1 MKAYSQD
8 VRQRVVRAVDEGHTR
23 AEIALL
29 FGVSLATIKRSLKQR
44 RESGHLIPKAIP
56 GRPAK
61 KGGAWQVGLG
71 TQRASHPDMTLDD
84 HCRLWE
90 MEQGQ
95 RVSTATISRAITRL
109 GWTRKKKTRVASERD
124 ETARAAW
131 RKQACQHTNQQWV
144 CVEECGSH
152 LALTPLYARAPRG
165 RRAVGRGPR
174 NDGATITLI
183 ASLWLQGMG
192 EALFL
197 EGAADASAFEWY
209 VEQILTP
216 SLHSGQT
223 VVMDNLSIHQGVRVR
238 KAIEAMGCHL
248 LYLPSYSPDLSPSE
262 EAFSKLKTFL
272 RRVGAR
278 TREALQEAIAAALQA
293 ITAQDARGWF
303 THCGYLAE
311 EPSCSDS
318 EATMAQSL

>member
-8 VRQRVVRAVDEGHTR
+8 LRQRVVRAVDEGRTR
-23 AEIALL
+23 AEIAQL
-29 FGVSLATIKRSLKQR
+29 FGISLATIKRYLKQR

-61 KGGAWQVGLG
+61 KGGALQVGLG
-71 TQRASHPDMTLDD
+71 TQLAAHPDMTLDE

-90 MEQGQ
+90 TEHGQ
-95 RVSTATISRAITRL
+95 RVSTATMSRAITRL
-109 GWTRKKKTRVASERD
+109 GWTRKKKTLEASERD
-124 ETARAAW
+124 ETARATW
-131 RKQACQHTNQQWV
+131 RKQARQHMNQQWV
-144 CVEECGSH
+144 FVDECGSH
-152 LALTPLYARAPRG
+152 IALTPLYARAPRG
-165 RRAVGRGPR
+165 RRAVGRVPR
-174 NDGATITLI
+174 NYGANITLI
-183 ASLWLQGMG
+183 ASLSLQGMG
-192 EALFL
+192 EALIL
-197 EGAADASAFEWY
+197 EGAADASAFELY
-209 VEQILTP
+209 IEQILTP

-223 VVMDNLSIHQGVRVR
+223 VVMDNLSIHHGVHVQ
-238 KAIEAMGCHL
+238 AIEAKGCHL
-248 LYLPSYSPDLSPSE
+248 LYLPSYSPDLSPIE

-278 TREALQEAIAAALQA
+278 TREALQEAIAAVLQA

-311 EPSCSDS
+311 EPRCSDS